1 MRMSRLLV
9 WFQTPK
15 VRTGSVETIG
25 VSLRSTSNM
34 SVLIEVPLAAAARC
48 AWFKIIGSMF
58 PWRS

>member
-34 SVLIEVPLAAAARC
+34 SVLIEVHWQPLLGVH
-48 AWFKIIGSMF
+48 GSK
-58 PWRS
+58 